1 LLKINL
7 KDIKQLMIEFVAK
20 LKKEVD
26 AKIEQIESSEDN
38 ILKRSL
44 TGSQILAESF
54 NRLKM
59 FILTYTFKNDEEE
72 ILFFKDIKPK
82 FCYRLIYYRKIY
94 NIEMN
99 RPLAGVDAQK
109 EYLNKEL
116 NSINQYTTKRLD
128 FIRYY
133 RSGSTHLDSLYFLR
147 GKMYTE
153 QYLETFY
160 YELDPFFCTNCD
172 FKVAKILAND
182 MLLSYLMLELELLDN
197 STSKLFPS
205 SFPTT
210 TLTWKGTKTEL
221 MEQLYSWDSANTFGN
236 VPLTQLSDYVQ
247 NVFNIRLDKNLSR
260 AFSDMKI
267 RTIPSPFL
275 DKLKNALLRRMGRNQ

>member
-1 LLKINL
+1 ML
-7 KDIKQLMIEFVAK
+7 EFITN

-26 AKIEQIESSEDN
+26 SKIEQIEISEDN
-38 ILKRSL
+38 ILKKSL
-44 TGSQILAESF
+44 AGSRILGEAF
-54 NRLKM
+54 NQLKV
-59 FILTYTFKNDEEE
+59 FISTYTFKNEEEE
-72 ILFFKDIKPK
+72 ITFFKDTKPK

-116 NSINQYTTKRLD
+116 NAINGYTTKRLD

-147 GKMYTE
+147 GKLYTE

-160 YELDPFFCTNCD
+160 YELDPIFCTNCD

-182 MLLSYLMLELELLDN
+182 MLSAYLMQELELLDN
-197 STSKLFPS
+197 NALKLFPS
-205 SFPTT
+205 SFPLTK
-210 TLTWKGTKTEL
+210 LTWKGTKTEL
-221 MEQLYSWDSANTFGN
+221 MEQLYAWDSMGSFGD
-236 VPLTQLSDYVQ
+236 VPLTQLSEYIQ
-247 NVFNIRLDKNLSR
+247 NVFNIQLDNNLSR

-267 RTIPSPFL
+267 RTIPTPFL

>member
-1 LLKINL
+1 
-7 KDIKQLMIEFVAK
+7 MIEYITN

-26 AKIEQIESSEDN
+26 ARIEQIESTEDN

-44 TGSQILAESF
+44 AGSQVIAEAF
-54 NRLKM
+54 NQLKM
-59 FILTYTFKNDEEE
+59 FILTYTFKNEEEE
-72 ILFFKDIKPK
+72 ITFFKDIKPK
-82 FCYRLIYYRKIY
+82 ICYRLIYYRKIY

-99 RPLAGVDAQK
+99 RPLAGIDAQK
-109 EYLNKEL
+109 IYLNKEL
-116 NSINQYTTKRLD
+116 NAINRYTTKRLD

-160 YELDPFFCTNCD
+160 YELDPNFCTNCD

-182 MLLSYLMLELELLDN
+182 MLLPYLMQELELLN
-197 STSKLFPS
+197 TSTSKLFPS

-210 TLTWKGTKTEL
+210 KLTWKGTKTEL
-221 MEQLYSWDSANTFGN
+221 MEQLYSWDSASTFGN
-236 VPLTQLSDYVQ
+236 VPLTQLSDYIQ

-267 RTIPSPFL
+267 RTIPTPFL
-275 DKLKNALLRRMGRNQ
+275 DKLKKALLRRMGRNQ

>member
-1 LLKINL
+1 
-7 KDIKQLMIEFVAK
+7 MIEYMAN

-26 AKIEQIESSEDN
+26 AKIEQIEISEDN

-44 TGSQILAESF
+44 AGSQVLSAAF
-54 NRLKM
+54 NQLKM
-59 FILTYTFKNDEEE
+59 FILTYTFINEEEE

-99 RPLAGVDAQK
+99 RPLAGIDTQK
-109 EYLNKEL
+109 EYLNREL
-116 NSINQYTTKRLD
+116 NAINEYTTKRLD

-160 YELDPFFCTNCD
+160 YELDPMFCTNCD

-182 MLLSYLMLELELLDN
+182 MLLAYLMLELESLDN
-197 STSKLFPS
+197 DTSKLGPFSFPS
-205 SFPTT
+205 TK
-210 TLTWKGTKTEL
+210 LTWKGTKTEL
-221 MEQLYSWDSANTFGN
+221 MEQLYAWDSYSSFGD
-236 VPLTQLSDYVQ
+236 VPLTQLSDYIQ
-247 NVFNIRLDKNLSR
+247 NVFNIPLDNNLSR

-267 RTIPSPFL
+267 RTTPTPFL
-275 DKLKNALLRRMGRNQ
+275 DKLKNALLRRMGKNQ

>member
-1 LLKINL
+1 MLKFIAN
-7 KDIKQLMIEFVAK
+7 

-26 AKIEQIESSEDN
+26 AKIEQIESAEDN

-44 TGSQILAESF
+44 AGSQVLAEAF

-59 FILTYTFKNDEEE
+59 FILTYTFKNEEEE

-82 FCYRLIYYRKIY
+82 FCYRLIYYRKIF

-99 RPLAGVDAQK
+99 RPLAGIDAQK

-133 RSGSTHLDSLYFLR
+133 RSGSTHLDSLYFSR

-160 YELDPFFCTNCD
+160 YELDPIFCTNCD

-182 MLLSYLMLELELLDN
+182 MLSAYLMQEVELLDTN
-197 STSKLFPS
+197 TSKLSPS
-205 SFPTT
+205 SFPPIK
-210 TLTWKGTKTEL
+210 LTWKGTKTEL
-221 MEQLYSWDSANTFGN
+221 MEQLYAWDSMGSFGE
-236 VPLTQLSDYVQ
+236 VPLTQLSEYIQ
-247 NVFNIRLDKNLSR
+247 NVFNIQLDNNLSR

-267 RTIPSPFL
+267 RTIPTPFL